1 MIAVFWKK
9 RGVQKKGEV
18 TTFVIVGII
27 IVVLAVTLFF
37 ARNTVLFR
45 NLISETQKTITVPEQ
60 AKIVK
65 VQVESCIRDTIK
77 DGADLMMSRG
87 GYIVIPT
94 DPMPRGPANMFSNYV
109 DIFNEGSST
118 VPYWYYQAAN
128 GVDKVQVPE
137 MNAVRSQLENYLNS
151 NIVDCLDRFSL
162 LRGRGY
168 EIAYSEPK
176 SRVSILDDEIKSDVA
191 FSIDLRLRDFN
202 FEFDDFSVSV
212 ESGLGRMYKAARDVL
227 SAENEKNFLE
237 NYALDSMVVYDS
249 IPFSGVDFECS
260 PRTWQRSKV
269 IEAMKNVFA
278 TNIPAIKVKDSDY
291 VLADDFDKYFVSDI
305 GKDYED
311 LSFQFFYSPE
321 WPLAIDILGEDGEI
335 LRGKPFASESTVGK
349 FVNQFFCANNYHF
362 VYNIKFPVIVVL
374 RDGASGEVF
383 QFATQVVIDHNQPRQ
398 NKINIPTLELETE
411 ICDKE
416 GAESTIYVL
425 GYRPDGSVGS
435 LPDARVSLKCLN
447 EVCEIGR
454 TTWNGEDYSIRAN
467 VPACFNGIITADKE
481 GYVGNKEMVSTSEG
495 SSMSLILEKLYDL
508 DVEVMV
514 VSDSGVSPAQPTEQV
529 IFTFD
534 NKNVDYSTSLIVP
547 GMKTVKL
554 APGNYEVRVSTL
566 VQSSGFTIPAKEIKS
581 CVDAPREGLLGL
593 AGLTEK
599 KCVNAKADE
608 VKLDQAMV
616 GGSTYSWSVSRSEL
630 ADSKKIILYAPRGPM
645 PRSIS
650 ELAKSSESDSKIVR
664 MPTLS

>member
-1 MIAVFWKK
+1 MMMVFEGK
-9 RGVQKKGEV
+9 RGFGKRGEV
-18 TTFVIVGII
+18 TTFIVVGII
-27 IVVLAVTLFF
+27 IVTLAVTLFF

-45 NLISETQKTITVPEQ
+45 NLVSETQKTITVPEQ

-65 VQVESCIRDTIK
+65 VQVGSCMSDTAK
-77 DGADLMMSRG
+77 AAADLMMSQG
-87 GYIVIPT
+87 GYIFMPN
-94 DPMPRGPANMFSNYV
+94 DPIPRGPANMFSNYV

-128 GVDKVQVPE
+128 GVDKVQMPD
-137 MNAVRSQLENYLNS
+137 MSTMRSQLESYLNS
-151 NIVDCLDRFSL
+151 RLVDCLDKFSL
-162 LRGRGY
+162 LRARGY
-168 EIAYSEPK
+168 DISYEDP
-176 SRVSILDDEIKSDVA
+176 VSNVTILDNELKVDAA
-191 FSIDLRLRDFN
+191 FPISLRLRDFS
-202 FEFDDFSVSV
+202 FSFDKFSVSV
-212 ESGLGRMYKAARDVL
+212 ESGLGGMYKAARDLL
-227 SAENEKNFLE
+227 SAENEKFFLE

-278 TNIPAIKVKDSDY
+278 TNIPAIKVKGSDY

-305 GKDYED
+305 GKKYGDT
-311 LSFQFFYSPE
+311 SFQFFYSPE

-335 LRGKPFASESTVGK
+335 LRGKPFAAESVAGK

-362 VYNIKFPVIVVL
+362 VYNIKFPVIIAL
-374 RDGASGEVF
+374 RDGATGEVF

-398 NKINIPTLELETE
+398 NKIDIPTLDIETE
-411 ICDKE
+411 ICNKP
-416 GAESTIYVL
+416 GAESTIYVV
-425 GYRPDGSVGS
+425 GYRPDGSAAS

-454 TTWNGEDYSIRAN
+454 TSWNGEDYSIRAN
-467 VPACFNGIITADKE
+467 IPSCFNGIIAAEKE
-481 GYVGNKEMVSTSEG
+481 GYVGNKEVVSTSEG
-495 SSMSLILEKLYDL
+495 SSMSLILEKIYDL
-508 DVEVMV
+508 EAVVMV
-514 VSDSGVSPAQPTEQV
+514 VSDSGISPAQPTEQV

-534 NKNVDYSTSLIVP
+534 NKDVDYSTSLIAP
-547 GMKTVKL
+547 GKKTLKL
-554 APGNYEVRVSTL
+554 APGNYEVRVSTI
-566 VQSSGFTIPAKEIKS
+566 VQSHGFTIPAKEIKS
-581 CVDAPREGLLGL
+581 CVDAPREGILGL

-599 KCVNAKADE
+599 KCVNAKVDE
-608 VKLDQAMV
+608 VKLDQAIV

-630 ADSKKIILYAPRGPM
+630 ADSRKITLYAPRGPM

-650 ELAKSSESDSKIVR
+650 ELAKSGESDSKIVR